1 MWIDSVSRYIF
12 YSFSCVVN
20 PIVLAHINLL
30 QKSCNYFLKI
40 QTNQL
45 NHLFMFTTF
54 RKSHQLSTDFSQVLE
69 KHSALLGRVA
79 ATYEANFHMRQEL
92 LQEITLAVWQ
102 ALEKFKGDS
111 SVKTYILRVAHNKAI
126 THVAYHAKQPRND
139 SYCEI
144 DTLEPSQTQSTDQQ
158 LDQHRQIQQ
167 MLVYIRNMPIQT
179 RQVVTMSM
187 EGLSYD
193 EIADAC
199 GISRSNAGVVLN
211 RARKVLM
218 ESIKND

>member
-1 MWIDSVSRYIF
+1 M
-12 YSFSCVVN
+12 
-20 PIVLAHINLL
+20 
-30 QKSCNYFLKI
+30 
-40 QTNQL
+40 
-45 NHLFMFTTF
+45 
-54 RKSHQLSTDFSQVLE
+54 STDFRQVLKE
-69 KHSALLGRVA
+69 HAALLGRVA

-111 SVKTYILRVAHNKAI
+111 SVKTYVLRVAHNKAI

-139 SYCEI
+139 SYCEMESP
-144 DTLEPSQTQSTDQQ
+144 EPSHRPSADEQIDQQ
-158 LDQHRQIQQ
+158 QQIQ
-167 MLVYIRNMPIQT
+167 LVLTQVRKMPIQA

-193 EIADAC
+193 EIADVC
-199 GISRSNAGVVLN
+199 GISRSNVGVVLN

-218 ESIKND
+218 ESIQNV

>member
-1 MWIDSVSRYIF
+1 M
-12 YSFSCVVN
+12 
-20 PIVLAHINLL
+20 
-30 QKSCNYFLKI
+30 
-40 QTNQL
+40 
-45 NHLFMFTTF
+45 
-54 RKSHQLSTDFSQVLE
+54 STDFSQVLQE
-69 KHSALLGRVA
+69 HAALLGRVA
-79 ATYEANFHMRQEL
+79 ATYEANFHKRQEL

-111 SVKTYILRVAHNKAI
+111 SIKTYVLRVAHNKAI

-139 SYCEI
+139 SYCEMESP
-144 DTLEPSQTQSTDQQ
+144 EPSHRPSAVEQIDQQ
-158 LDQHRQIQQ
+158 QKIQLMLGQIRQ
-167 MLVYIRNMPIQT
+167 MPIQT

-199 GISRSNAGVVLN
+199 GISSSNAGVVLN

-218 ESIKND
+218 ESMQNG

>member
-1 MWIDSVSRYIF
+1 MS
-12 YSFSCVVN
+12 
-20 PIVLAHINLL
+20 
-30 QKSCNYFLKI
+30 
-40 QTNQL
+40 TN
-45 NHLFMFTTF
+45 
-54 RKSHQLSTDFSQVLE
+54 FSQVLE
-69 KHSALLGRVA
+69 QHAALLGRVA
-79 ATYEANFHMRQEL
+79 ATYEANFHKRQEL

-111 SVKTYILRVAHNKAI
+111 SVKTYVLRVAHNKAI

-139 SYCEI
+139 SYCEMESP
-144 DTLEPSQTQSTDQQ
+144 EPSHQPSADEQIDQQ
-158 LDQHRQIQQ
+158 KQIQM
-167 MLVYIRNMPIQT
+167 MLAQVRKMPIQT

-199 GISRSNAGVVLN
+199 GISPSNAGVVLN

-218 ESIKND
+218 ESIQNV